1 MSAVKSALKAAKGA
15 LDAHQY
21 ESAIENANKALK
33 EDPKN
38 YHAYVRIARLR
49 YVYQSLTLR
58 WLVSNVFLGLAFEKQ
73 NRPDDSEKSYRVAT
87 LLKGNDPLAWQGLIS
102 LYEQQ
107 GARKL
112 DEYHDA
118 ASQLAAIFV
127 AMYVE
132 RAITLL
138 G

>member
-1 MSAVKSALKAAKGA
+1 MGMKVRSRTPTTHSKRTLRTTTRTS
-15 LDAHQY
+15 
-21 ESAIENANKALK
+21 ESPNE
-33 EDPKN
+33 
-38 YHAYVRIARLR
+38 VRI
-49 YVYQSLTLR
+49 YQSLTLR

-73 NRPDDSEKSYRVAT
+73 NRPEDSEKSYRAAT

-132 RAITLL
+132 CAITLL